1 MMWRWLFTG
10 IFCASMSMGTAMAG
24 VPAPRATIATINEL
38 PTPLPYPYDEKA
50 DANARVNEAFARAKA
65 DNKRVLIDFGGN
77 WCPDCRILAAVMEL
91 PNIKSFVD
99 KHYEIVTVDV
109 GRYTRNQDIVHRF
122 GIEKLK
128 GVPTV
133 VIAKADGTPL
143 NITNSAEL
151 TDARSMTPQGIADWL
166 AKYAAP

>member
-1 MMWRWLFTG
+1 MQRWVFTG
-10 IFCASMSMGTAMAG
+10 LFCASMSIGTALAG
-24 VPAPRATIATINEL
+24 VPAPQTTISTINAL

-50 DANARVNEAFARAKA
+50 DAKARVSEAFARAKT
-65 DNKRVLIDFGGN
+65 NGKRVLIDFGGN
-77 WCPDCRILAAVMEL
+77 WCADCRILMAVMDL
-91 PNIKSFVD
+91 PNIKAFLET
-99 KHYEIVTVDV
+99 HYEVVIVDV

-133 VIAKADGTPL
+133 VIANADGTPL

-151 TDARSMTPQGIADWL
+151 ADARTMTPQGIANWL
-166 AKYAAP
+166 AQYAAP